1 LWNEK
6 KVILRMKELVEIV
19 DVGTQGG
26 GRGGGEGEGKFREFR
41 NLENL
46 GIWRI

>member
-1 LWNEK
+1 MAQEHGFVLSLSVFLSVNQLMC
-6 KVILRMKELVEIV
+6 V
-19 DVGTQGG
+19 
-26 GRGGGEGEGKFREFR
+26 GGEGEGKFREFR

>member
-1 LWNEK
+1 MMLDT
-6 KVILRMKELVEIV
+6 VLGLGVRG
-19 DVGTQGG
+19 DDARATSGAPRVGREG
-26 GRGGGEGEGKFREFR
+26 GGGEEKFGEFR

>member
-1 LWNEK
+1 MAQEHGFVLSLSVFLSVNQLMC
-6 KVILRMKELVEIV
+6 V
-19 DVGTQGG
+19 
-26 GRGGGEGEGKFREFR
+26 GGEGEGKFREFGEFR